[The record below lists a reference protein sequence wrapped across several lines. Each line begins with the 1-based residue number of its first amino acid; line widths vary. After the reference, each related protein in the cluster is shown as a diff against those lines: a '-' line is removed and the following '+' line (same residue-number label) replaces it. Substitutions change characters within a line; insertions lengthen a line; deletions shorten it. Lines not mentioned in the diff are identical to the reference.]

1 LHHGSNFVS
10 DVSTETEVSERR
22 ISDHSPKILAL
33 MALVQPLRLAKILGW
48 RILGKRKRARTQL
61 ERAIDALP
69 FADSRWNA
77 AAARKDAALVRSA
90 REDVRIPR
98 IAVHLHI
105 GPIHAK
111 RHVDDTIRSILGQA
125 DECAGVF
132 VTRERGCSLE
142 ILAHDAL
149 TQLAGVFDSR
159 LDALNACLEEGQKYG
174 AQWLVP
180 LEPETR
186 PAQHALTSYSAH
198 LLRHAEA
205 RRAAVIYGDEIAP
218 GPLWA
223 RPRMWLKSEWDSRM
237 ILSQDYVSAACA
249 LAVEPAARLL
259 QLDKS
264 ERPQNL
270 FELTLRLG
278 LENGAHHVSRVTAQ
292 TRPQVWRNNGT
303 ETLAAVT
310 RTMKEGVE
318 TVEAGPFGTVS
329 LQYEMPHPLPKVSV
343 IVATRDRVELLRTC
357 VEGVLHETDYANLEL
372 VIADNDSIEAE
383 TLRYMDAVAADPR
396 VKVVRWPYPFNYSAI
411 NNFAVRHSSGAYICL
426 LNNDI
431 EVLESHWLMAMM
443 REAVQPGVGA
453 VGARL
458 LYPDRTIQHAGVA
471 IGIGNAAGHAH
482 RGLPEDQ
489 AGYFAQAHIA
499 RGASAVTAACLVVAK
514 QHFDAVDGLD
524 EDFLAV
530 AYNDVDLCLK
540 LGAMGLRNIY
550 TPEAT
555 LIHHES
561 KSRGLDFAPEH
572 LERYMREL
580 EAFQTRWQTT
590 KCIDPWHHLR
600 LDRGSEVFAT

>member
-1 LHHGSNFVS
+1 
-10 DVSTETEVSERR
+10 
-22 ISDHSPKILAL
+22 
-33 MALVQPLRLAKILGW
+33 
-48 RILGKRKRARTQL
+48 
-61 ERAIDALP
+61 
-69 FADSRWNA
+69 
-77 AAARKDAALVRSA
+77 
-90 REDVRIPR
+90 
-98 IAVHLHI
+98 
-105 GPIHAK
+105 
-111 RHVDDTIRSILGQA
+111 
-125 DECAGVF
+125 
-132 VTRERGCSLE
+132 
-142 ILAHDAL
+142 
-149 TQLAGVFDSR
+149 
-159 LDALNACLEEGQKYG
+159 
-174 AQWLVP
+174 
-180 LEPETR
+180 
-186 PAQHALTSYSAH
+186 
-198 LLRHAEA
+198 
-205 RRAAVIYGDEIAP
+205 VIYGDEIAP